1 MTAVLDLWRNLTRSR
16 TEVEA
21 AELQEEMREVGVIPI
36 RECQHGAFV
45 CVTGIVRVI
54 TVRPTAAT
62 PALEIEI
69 YDGSGCVSVIWLGR
83 RRIPGI
89 ATGRRIVVS
98 GRLTCS
104 PNSRVIYNPRYQL
117 LPTSS

>member
-1 MTAVLDLWRNLTRSR
+1 MVDLWRNLTRTR

-21 AELQEEMREVGVIPI
+21 AELQREMREAGVAPI
-36 RECQHGAFV
+36 RECHHGAFV
-45 CVTGIVRVI
+45 CVTGIVRVV
-54 TVRPTAAT
+54 TVRPATAT
-62 PALEIEI
+62 PALEIEV

-104 PNSRVIYNPRYQL
+104 PNIKVIYNPRYEL
-117 LPTSS
+117 LPTAA